1 VNYSKNISKECDA
14 MNIAEQRVNAQL
26 DFARMRREM
35 EAKREDER
43 QADKRAAE
51 AARQR
56 MYSH

>member
-1 VNYSKNISKECDA
+1 

-26 DFARMRREM
+26 DFARMKREM

-43 QADKRAAE
+43 QADIRAAE

>member
-1 VNYSKNISKECDA
+1 

-26 DFARMRREM
+26 DFARLKREM

-56 MYSH
+56 AHSY